1 MLAAAPFYATTCGGI
16 IRAEL
21 KKGWQWQNDGYYES
35 HINKHEVVIR
45 TSKLILINRERLLL
59 KRRD

>member
-21 KKGWQWQNDGYYES
+21 KKVDNGKMMAIMKITLTNM
-35 HINKHEVVIR
+35 
-45 TSKLILINRERLLL
+45 KL
-59 KRRD
+59 